1 MKNEKFL
8 FGALGI
14 LLAILLAILLGVPL
28 VGCVSDSIND
38 THNDC
43 NTVRI
48 SEFQVEVVGKSFFD
62 GRAYLLYRDVVTD
75 ILFIAPSEAGSTMT
89 VMPNPETGLPMTYT
103 QYKALCDQSQTT
115 ENTD

>member
-1 MKNEKFL
+1 MKKKFL
-8 FGALGI
+8 WGALSI
-14 LLAILLAILLGVPL
+14 PLAIILALTFLCVPL
-28 VGCVSDSIND
+28 VGCVADSINGTD
-38 THNDC
+38 NDS
-43 NTVRI
+43 NSVRI
-48 SEFQVEVVGKSFFD
+48 SEFQVDVVGKSFFD

-103 QYKALCDQSQTT
+103 QYKALCDQFKTT

>member
-1 MKNEKFL
+1 MKSEKL
-8 FGALGI
+8 IFGALGI

-38 THNDC
+38 TDNDC

-103 QYKALCDQSQTT
+103 QYKTLCDQKS
-115 ENTD
+115 TD